1 MPTVIDK
8 ARYEARAM
16 RTLGIFYILCDFHGP
31 RPTHSIHHRA
41 LAHSKA
47 VAYWR
52 ASAGYGAMLEHFDT
66 VMRIRDSKLLIG
78 LCPGPPGAFKRPV
91 ALSIVIRFCMAFLY
105 GRAGRLTDLLGGFR
119 PGQCA

>member
-41 LAHSKA
+41 PVHSEVA
-47 VAYWR
+47 AYWR

-78 LCPGPPGAFKRPV
+78 LCPGPPGAFKRPI
-91 ALSIVIRFCMAFLY
+91 ALSIVIRFVWRFCMGAQ
-105 GRAGRLTDLLGGFR
+105 GA
-119 PGQCA
+119 